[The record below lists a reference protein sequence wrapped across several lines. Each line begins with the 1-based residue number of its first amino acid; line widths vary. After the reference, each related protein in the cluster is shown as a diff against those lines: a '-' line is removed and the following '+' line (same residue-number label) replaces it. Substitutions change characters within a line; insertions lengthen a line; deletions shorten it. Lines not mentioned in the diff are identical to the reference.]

1 MQVSKPTEYN
11 QDGTHLGNV
20 LCLTGLVWADTYRA
34 DFKWHRDTRKCLD
47 YCVQHYH
54 VYKYLYGADECGYAF
69 QEKLQPKALIL
80 KGGIG
85 KKNWPQG
92 QKVRVCDV

>member
-1 MQVSKPTEYN
+1 
-11 QDGTHLGNV
+11 
-20 LCLTGLVWADTYRA
+20 
-34 DFKWHRDTRKCLD
+34 
-47 YCVQHYH
+47 VQHYH